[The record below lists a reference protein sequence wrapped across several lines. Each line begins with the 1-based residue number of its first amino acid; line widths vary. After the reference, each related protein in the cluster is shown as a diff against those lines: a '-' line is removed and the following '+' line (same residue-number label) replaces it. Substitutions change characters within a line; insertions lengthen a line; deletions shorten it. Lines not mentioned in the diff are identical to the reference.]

1 MKGKNNKSGGF
12 LAGLILIIIGVMVL
26 WSNEGRAVKTQ
37 KAIKEAKE
45 NYIQIKSNTVDSKND
60 GKLVSTYGK
69 VDLSSSEEL
78 LDSRFNIHMK
88 AIKLV
93 RYVEMYQWVEDCE
106 TDEDNTENCT
116 YSKEWSDKL
125 IDSTEFSKSGYNNP
139 SSFQIENENFVASNV
154 KMGEFTLPSRLIE
167 KISVDKT
174 IGNEVLLNQY
184 ANSVSNYKVVDKYI
198 TNSLDS
204 ENPIVGDT
212 RVSYKYASPDSV
224 SVLAVQ
230 TDSTFEAYTAKSGN
244 IVFEICKGE
253 YTGNEILEKMAH
265 SNKVMKW
272 GLRALG
278 FFLLYIGFAALFS
291 PLQILSQKIPVI
303 RNIVLFSSNVI
314 STVLSISLSLL
325 VIAIA
330 WFRFRPILSIS
341 LIAVIVVLIV
351 LLNLKKKDNI
361 EEPKESLSKNIK
373 EKNTDK
379 KE

>member
-12 LAGLILIIIGVMVL
+12 LAGFIFIIIGVMVL

-45 NYIQIKSNTVDSKND
+45 NYIQIKSNSVDSKND

-106 TDEDNTENCT
+106 IDEDNTENCT

-154 KMGEFTLPSRLIE
+154 KMGEFTLPNRLIE

-184 ANSVSNYKVVDKYI
+184 ANSVSNYKGFI
-198 TNSLDS
+198 
-204 ENPIVGDT
+204 
-212 RVSYKYASPDSV
+212 
-224 SVLAVQ
+224 
-230 TDSTFEAYTAKSGN
+230 KS
-244 IVFEICKGE
+244 IC
-253 YTGNEILEKMAH
+253 
-265 SNKVMKW
+265 
-272 GLRALG
+272 
-278 FFLLYIGFAALFS
+278 
-291 PLQILSQKIPVI
+291 
-303 RNIVLFSSNVI
+303 
-314 STVLSISLSLL
+314 
-325 VIAIA
+325 
-330 WFRFRPILSIS
+330 
-341 LIAVIVVLIV
+341 
-351 LLNLKKKDNI
+351 
-361 EEPKESLSKNIK
+361 
-373 EKNTDK
+373 
-379 KE
+379 